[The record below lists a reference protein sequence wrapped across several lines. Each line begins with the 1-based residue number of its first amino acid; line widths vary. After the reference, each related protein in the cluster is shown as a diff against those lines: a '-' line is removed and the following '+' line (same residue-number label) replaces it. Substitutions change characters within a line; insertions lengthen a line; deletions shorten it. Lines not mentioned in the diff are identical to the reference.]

1 MTTGGQKPLK
11 TGIIGVGVGAT
22 QIMPNMEA
30 MDEIE
35 LMAGADL
42 NPRVRE
48 AFKARYPDSHVYETA
63 EELCADPDVE
73 AVWVA
78 TPNNWHSPHVVMVA
92 NAGKHVVSEK
102 PMALRPLTTYAR

>member
-1 MTTGGQKPLK
+1 MTSARQGGSSRPTPTKKLRM
-11 TGIIGVGVGAT
+11 GIIGIGVGAT

-48 AFKARYPDSHVYETA
+48 AFKARYPDSHV
-63 EELCADPDVE
+63 
-73 AVWVA
+73 
-78 TPNNWHSPHVVMVA
+78 
-92 NAGKHVVSEK
+92 
-102 PMALRPLTTYAR
+102 